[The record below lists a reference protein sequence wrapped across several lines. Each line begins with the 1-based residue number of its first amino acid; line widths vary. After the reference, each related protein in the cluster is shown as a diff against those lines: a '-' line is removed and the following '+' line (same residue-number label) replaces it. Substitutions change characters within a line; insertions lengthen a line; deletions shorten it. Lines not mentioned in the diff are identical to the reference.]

1 MSKNIKK
8 LKIKNTLP
16 ILVVVA
22 LICPGIAVALYFI
35 SSIVV
40 TEQNKKYNE
49 NRDLQPWEIK
59 NEAIKVFF
67 IVGILFFSGVTI
79 VSIFSILATTLKNT

>member
-1 MSKNIKK
+1 MSKNIEK

-22 LICPGIAVALYFI
+22 LICPVIAVVLYFI

-59 NEAIKVFF
+59 NEAIKAFF